1 MKPCAV
7 LPKWAQRSLDAAL
20 QLLDGLDHEKSVF
33 PGLTSTFLLFV
44 LRRGW
49 ESDDAVSSHLRFRE
63 RQPRMCRPH
72 RLLKP
77 FSWPFEL
84 NQHFSVVW
92 LVFQQMAHLFLLSPF
107 LPLFPLLW
115 LYLFFPFVF
124 SLCPSCPPFL
134 CHLFL
139 YPYLCHDRFDRSP
152 WHQGPCV
159 RRHPH
164 TLLMVST
171 HLLCLQI

>member
-7 LPKWAQRSLDAAL
+7 LPKWAQRSLDAPL

-33 PGLTSTFLLFV
+33 PGLTGTFLLFV

-63 RQPRMCRPH
+63 RQPRMCRPQ

-92 LVFQQMAHLFLLSPF
+92 LVFQQMARLFLLSPF
-107 LPLFPLLW
+107 LQLFPLLW

-124 SLCPSCPPFL
+124 PFA
-134 CHLFL
+134 
-139 YPYLCHDRFDRSP
+139 
-152 WHQGPCV
+152 
-159 RRHPH
+159 
-164 TLLMVST
+164 LLA
-171 HLLCLQI
+171 LLSFAIFSFTPTFAMTDLTDLHGIRVLACGGTCIRC